1 MTQEEFMTNIL
12 GNAQKLCQMDAKG
25 AIKGKGKAP
34 RSKAD
39 VDPESFGMP
48 VNEGTDYDA
57 MYLSDAAYASS
68 RPTPG
73 GANLSADRP
82 ITNGTMAKSKVPDFI
97 KQSMVNEVIDS
108 SALSAN
114 PLDRMDLSKFEKTPQ
129 NMPKPRQVVTEQQTV
144 APAQV
149 AMPAGVD
156 YSIIR
161 AILKECI
168 DEKFKE
174 LGLTKGMLSE
184 NTLKTIHLKGGN
196 IKLVDNSGNV
206 YAAQLEKKGNINDK
220 R

>member
-1 MTQEEFMTNIL
+1 MTQEEFMTNVL

-25 AIKGKGKAP
+25 AIKGAGKAP
-34 RSKAD
+34 RSKAE

-48 VNEGTDYDA
+48 VNESVDYDA
-57 MYLSDAAYASS
+57 MYLSDAAYSTS

-82 ITNGTMAKSKVPDFI
+82 ITNGTMSKSKVPDFI

-108 SALSAN
+108 TALSAN
-114 PLDRMDLSKFEKTPQ
+114 PLDRMDLSKFEKATPQ
-129 NMPKPRQVVTEQQTV
+129 NMPKPRQVVNEQQAV
-144 APAQV
+144 APVV
-149 AMPAGVD
+149 APSGVD

-174 LGLTKGMLSE
+174 LGLTKSMLTE

-220 R
+220 K